1 MASNCKNLLLNNFFI
16 LSILLI
22 SLFQLY
28 FHYSTISTPRNY
40 NTSKKDDRN
49 SVYRF
54 KMKNMQYY
62 LNLNKTQENFED
74 SPLMN
79 IKILKNLTLEGFRKI
94 NEKREEKLDQ
104 RIYMLFYLLFHDF
117 VYIIIIY
124 KFIFGGYKAG
134 IIKLLFQIFRFY
146 FNCKRIKKSNPDI
159 CPFQIVINYFTNL
172 SIRENDMFNTE
183 GFEIFEYL
191 CNYVIILDFIW
202 LCILIKRK
210 RAKNKENMSELN
222 QVKEK
227 EEPNVIRIMKDSSKE
242 QEKEGLKENNISEDN
257 IIKEIQVGKINLDNE
272 QEEESENITEDEI
285 KEQETK

>member
-1 MASNCKNLLLNNFFI
+1 MEGIKRA
-16 LSILLI
+16 LSK
-22 SLFQLY
+22 Y
-28 FHYSTISTPRNY
+28 
-40 NTSKKDDRN
+40 
-49 SVYRF
+49 
-54 KMKNMQYY
+54 
-62 LNLNKTQENFED
+62 
-74 SPLMN
+74 
-79 IKILKNLTLEGFRKI
+79 
-94 NEKREEKLDQ
+94 
-104 RIYMLFYLLFHDF
+104 
-117 VYIIIIY
+117 
-124 KFIFGGYKAG
+124 
-134 IIKLLFQIFRFY
+134 Y

-172 SIRENDMFNTE
+172 SIRDLDIFNTE

-242 QEKEGLKENNISEDN
+242 QEKEGMKENNISEDN